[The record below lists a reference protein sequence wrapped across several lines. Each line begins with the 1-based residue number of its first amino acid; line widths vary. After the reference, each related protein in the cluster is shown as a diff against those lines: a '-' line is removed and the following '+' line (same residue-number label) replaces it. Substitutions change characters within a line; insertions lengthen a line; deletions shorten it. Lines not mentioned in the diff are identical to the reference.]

1 MSELTVGILGF
12 VCIVAI
18 VITLF
23 KSKTMPSMAFIIFP
37 SILGLILVL
46 GGYYTIGEIGDLIK
60 GGFKSTGPTAALF
73 VFSVLFFGIM
83 TDAGMFDVIIDKLM
97 KYVGDNVIGVT
108 VMTAVIAL
116 IGHLDGG
123 GASTFLIVVPSM
135 LPVYKKMHMRPT
147 TLLRVAV
154 LAMGVLNL
162 MPWAGP
168 TMRAASV
175 LGMEAGQLWGGL
187 IPIQIFGI
195 ILCLAHA
202 VFAGIQEKKRG
213 AGLEAGADTADLFS
227 EADKTEEEK
236 ALLRP
241 QLFWFNVALI
251 VIVIIA
257 MFASGLPTF
266 LCFMVAAAIALIVNY
281 PGTKIQNERLKSYAP
296 TVLTMV
302 SVLFASGVFTGVLN
316 NSPMKDSMV
325 EVVSGILEGSATAHI
340 NTVMGFLW
348 GPLSAIGLN
357 HEACAYTIVPML
369 QSIAADH
376 ITPVQA
382 AASYLMTFV
391 PQVFVNPGTAAMYI
405 GLGLAGIDFKDHWK
419 FTFKWVMLIC
429 TLCFAGS
436 ILVGTIPF

>member
-1 MSELTVGILGF
+1 
-12 VCIVAI
+12 
-18 VITLF
+18 
-23 KSKTMPSMAFIIFP
+23 MPLA
-37 SILGLILVL
+37 L
-46 GGYYTIGEIGDLIK
+46 YY
-60 GGFKSTGPTAALF
+60 A
-73 VFSVLFFGIM
+73 
-83 TDAGMFDVIIDKLM
+83 
-97 KYVGDNVIGVT
+97 
-108 VMTAVIAL
+108 
-116 IGHLDGG
+116 
-123 GASTFLIVVPSM
+123 
-135 LPVYKKMHMRPT
+135 R
-147 TLLRVAV
+147 
-154 LAMGVLNL
+154 
-162 MPWAGP
+162 
-168 TMRAASV
+168 
-175 LGMEAGQLWGGL
+175 
-187 IPIQIFGI
+187 
-195 ILCLAHA
+195 
-202 VFAGIQEKKRG
+202 QEKKRG

>member
-1 MSELTVGILGF
+1 
-12 VCIVAI
+12 
-18 VITLF
+18 
-23 KSKTMPSMAFIIFP
+23 MP
-37 SILGLILVL
+37 L
-46 GGYYTIGEIGDLIK
+46 YY
-60 GGFKSTGPTAALF
+60 A
-73 VFSVLFFGIM
+73 
-83 TDAGMFDVIIDKLM
+83 
-97 KYVGDNVIGVT
+97 
-108 VMTAVIAL
+108 
-116 IGHLDGG
+116 
-123 GASTFLIVVPSM
+123 
-135 LPVYKKMHMRPT
+135 R
-147 TLLRVAV
+147 
-154 LAMGVLNL
+154 
-162 MPWAGP
+162 
-168 TMRAASV
+168 
-175 LGMEAGQLWGGL
+175 
-187 IPIQIFGI
+187 
-195 ILCLAHA
+195 
-202 VFAGIQEKKRG
+202 QEKKRG

-391 PQVFVNPGTAAMYI
+391 PQVFVNPSTAAMYI

>member
-1 MSELTVGILGF
+1 MSVTTYAILGF
-12 VCIVAI
+12 AMMLILTAVLVSGKFTPSIPMI
-18 VITLF
+18 VI
-23 KSKTMPSMAFIIFP
+23 PIIF
-37 SILGLILVL
+37 
-46 GGYYTIGEIGDLIK
+46 
-60 GGFKSTGPTAALF
+60 
-73 VFSVLFFGIM
+73 
-83 TDAGMFDVIIDKLM
+83 
-97 KYVGDNVIGVT
+97 
-108 VMTAVIAL
+108 AVIM
-116 IGHLDGG
+116 HHSDGS
-123 GASTFLIVVPSM
+123 GATTFLIVIPPFLM
-135 LPVYKKMHMRPT
+135 IYKRLKMRPI
-147 TLLRVAV
+147 V
-154 LAMGVLNL
+154 LMCLVSITAGVMNCL
-162 MPWAGP
+162 P
-168 TMRAASV
+168 
-175 LGMEAGQLWGGL
+175 WGGPCGRLAAGFNISATDILVAELPGLVIGL
-187 IPIQIFGI
+187 I
-195 ILCLAHA
+195 CC
-202 VFAGIQEKKRG
+202 FAIALYYARQEKKRG

-251 VIVIIA
+251 VIV
-257 MFASGLPTF
+257 
-266 LCFMVAAAIALIVNY
+266 
-281 PGTKIQNERLKSYAP
+281 KIQNERLKSYAP

-391 PQVFVNPGTAAMYI
+391 PQVFVNPSTAAMYI